1 MSNMQ
6 KHLENIQP
14 PLFLPSPNYLQ
25 LINPTGFWTRNEA
38 TVTQH
43 WPEEWQ
49 LASLLLQDIKLV
61 FLKIKLSQMCQEELH
76 K

>member
-14 PLFLPSPNYLQ
+14 PLSLPSPNYLQ

-38 TVTQH
+38 PVTQH

-61 FLKIKLSQMCQEELH
+61 FLKIKLSQMCQEKLH